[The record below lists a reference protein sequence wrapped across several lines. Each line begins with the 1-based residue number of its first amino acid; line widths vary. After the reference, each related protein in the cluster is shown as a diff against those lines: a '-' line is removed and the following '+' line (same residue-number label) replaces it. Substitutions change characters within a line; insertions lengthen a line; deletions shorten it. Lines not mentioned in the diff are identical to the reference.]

1 MLSNLV
7 NMYQHRGYC
16 ITGPVLSPVQQL
28 RLRNKAD
35 SIQSDECVIFN
46 NAESDNVN
54 GPENDRKRRQASF
67 TDRILASLVKKQV
80 QACGLWSDQVHR
92 VEQFVMVRSL
102 PGCKQQWPHTD
113 YNMDFRHGS
122 LYNEYPAPLGA
133 ILALQD
139 GTTLMVRGADGD
151 MEKVGIPRG
160 CMLLFHG
167 GIVHAGSAYEEQ
179 NVRVHTFIG
188 PHPGDK
194 TYPAVAP
201 ERRLK
206 RPRLSK

>member
-1 MLSNLV
+1 MTDRKNVIQLGETSTSRVLH
-7 NMYQHRGYC
+7 HR
-16 ITGPVLSPVQQL
+16 PVLSPVQQL

-139 GTTLMVRGADGD
+139 GTTLMVRGQMATWKRWGYR
-151 MEKVGIPRG
+151 VGACCCSTAVSSTQEAHTRSRTSG
-160 CMLLFHG
+160 CTRS
-167 GIVHAGSAYEEQ
+167 SAL
-179 NVRVHTFIG
+179 T
-188 PHPGDK
+188 
-194 TYPAVAP
+194 PAT
-201 ERRLK
+201 K
-206 RPRLSK
+206 RTPPWHQSGV